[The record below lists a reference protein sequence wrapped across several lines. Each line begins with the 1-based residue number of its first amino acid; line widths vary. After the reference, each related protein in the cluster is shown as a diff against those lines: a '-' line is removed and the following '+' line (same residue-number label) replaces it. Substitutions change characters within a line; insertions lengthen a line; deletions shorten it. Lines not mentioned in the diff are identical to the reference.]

1 MRRETD
7 TQIVWVVVFG
17 LAFWAAIFWHT
28 AIFKWFHHLKLEFL
42 GPR

>member
-7 TQIVWVVVFG
+7 RQIFWVVVFG
-17 LAFWAAIFWHT
+17 LAFWGGIFWHT
-28 AIFKWFHHLKLEFL
+28 AIFNWLRHLKLEFL